1 MKRILLL
8 FLVVTSAFFSSC
20 SLLEFSMATDIEPLT
35 KEELSKRFTTRTF
48 SSDFIAQVSL
58 LADSIVNNAP
68 SVDYKKNAIQWKLSV
83 ANTISPIAFQSR
95 GDLALL
101 ETWVF
106 CTKMNDFM
114 QTAKADSLFGKA
126 YVYDVQACSEE
137 GEQQVDKMAKR
148 LFSEKDYDAAAQFV
162 ANYSEQHPF
171 KSLDFTSVSL
181 TEQYREYMQIP
192 DSLMTVSLGTMPEV
206 IGDLTE
212 RMGMYGKQMQRN
224 VDWKSDMVGISW
236 KADSM
241 AQQIMQ
247 RTDTLTSLLYTL
259 SDIARNSPELAGQ
272 IAANM
277 NAQLQ
282 PIINDMSDLMYNSVN
297 QFDQQ
302 RDSIQQFV
310 NRQRI
315 ALQENIVE
323 SGDSLMHS
331 AADSLAQFVR
341 KVSIAIVLVVIL
353 LALILFGL
361 PFFLGYYIAKL
372 RYRPKKIK
380 NIEENSE
387 IKKHNKENNT

>member
-58 LADSIVNNAP
+58 LADSIVNNTP

-310 NRQRI
+310 DRQRI

>member
-58 LADSIVNNAP
+58 LADSIVNNTP

-106 CTKMNDFM
+106 CMKMNDFM

-310 NRQRI
+310 DRQRI